1 MKTKFLFMDI
11 NGSINDDDDDR
22 YPYQSILNLYE
33 SNLSTDVIASQLDI
47 NQIDVVNTLENIHK
61 DKLNK
66 EKNIIDASFKPKNE
80 MINSVSEFDIENSIK
95 DIQKRV
101 WTRLKAKP
109 IFNIDLKD
117 IQPILEKIVN
127 TNVYL
132 VILYIDLV
140 SSTKLSMNLPLKRL
154 TPIIQMFTQEMSLI
168 VDAYGG
174 YVFKFVGD
182 GILSFFFVADKDNLY
197 LPCSKAVDCAYSMI
211 NVIKKGINDIL
222 EENGYPELNI
232 RVGIDV
238 GENAVVQ
245 YKIKTNCNKNIK
257 QGREIIYKKNS
268 NNLRNTDK
276 KANIQQKAQLDIL
289 GYTINTAS
297 KMTQYA
303 KPNQIIIGSAVY
315 DTIDKDKK
323 KHFKKIH
330 LVNESWDYI
339 DNSNGNIYGLYGNQ
353 LII

>member
-1 MKTKFLFMDI
+1 MDI
-11 NGSINDDDDDR
+11 NGSCYDDNVDDDYR

-33 SNLSTDVIASQLDI
+33 SNISTDVIASQLDI
-47 NQIDVVNTLENIHK
+47 SQKDVVNTLENIHK
-61 DKLNK
+61 DKQDK
-66 EKNIIDASFKPKNE
+66 EKSIIYASYKPKNE
-80 MINSVSEFDIENSIK
+80 MINSVSDFDIDNSIK

-101 WTRLKAKP
+101 WVRLKAKP
-109 IFNIDLKD
+109 IFNINLKD
-117 IQPILEKIVN
+117 IHPILEKVVN

-132 VILYIDLV
+132 VILYVDLV

-154 TPIIQMFTQEMSLI
+154 TPIIQVFTQEMSLI

-182 GILSFFFVADKDNLY
+182 GVLSFFFVTGKDNFY

-211 NVIKKGINDIL
+211 KVIERGINDIL

-245 YKIKTNCNKNIK
+245 YNINTNCNKDIK
-257 QGREIIYKKNS
+257 QKREINYKKNI
-268 NNLRNTDK
+268 NKGENTDK
-276 KANIQQKAQLDIL
+276 KADMQQKSQLDIL

-315 DTIDKDKK
+315 DRIDKDKK

-330 LVNESWDYI
+330 LANESWDYI